1 MRRYIGIDVGGTKV
15 KHGVVL
21 EDGSIVKK
29 GMYDTRV
36 QSLDDFLGDIID
48 VVNCYREEE
57 EISGV
62 AISMPGFIDNKR
74 GIPLVCYTVKP
85 TEGVN
90 LKELLEEKLGIR
102 VEVENDANCVAL
114 AEKFNGN
121 AKECSDFICLT
132 IGTGIGGGIYLND
145 KLIRGHGFKGGE
157 FGFMITEGITEENSG
172 FQIYSSS
179 ASMKGLIEKYKILK
193 GLEKEYKVEGHE
205 VFEAEEI
212 EGDVKVLVE
221 NWIKTISYGIVNLA
235 STLNPEKILIGGGV
249 SSKDGFID
257 RINQGLDTIKWWK
270 DISCTVECC
279 KHENDAGIIGAV
291 YNFICNK

>member
-1 MRRYIGIDVGGTKV
+1 MRRYVGIDVGGTKV

-21 EDGSIVKK
+21 EDGSMIKK
-29 GMYDTRV
+29 GMYDTKV
-36 QSLDDFLGDIID
+36 ESLDEFLGDIIE
-48 VVNCYREEE
+48 VVNIYRENYD
-57 EISGV
+57 ISGV

-74 GIPLVCYTVKP
+74 GIPLVCYTVKCV
-85 TEGVN
+85 EGVN
-90 LKELLEEKLGIR
+90 IKGILEEKLGVR
-102 VEVENDANCVAL
+102 VEIENDANCVAL

-157 FGFMITEGITEENSG
+157 FGFMITEGINKENQG

-193 GLEKEYKVEGHE
+193 DIDKECKIEGHE
-205 VFEAEEI
+205 VFKDEEVD
-212 EGDVKVLVE
+212 EDVKILVE
-221 NWIKTISYGIVNLA
+221 NWLKTISYGIVNLA

-249 SSKDGFID
+249 SSKDGFIG
-257 RINQGLDTIKWWK
+257 RINECLNTIKWWK
-270 DISCTVECC
+270 DISCTIECC

-291 YNFICNK
+291 YNFMHNK

>member
-21 EDGSIVKK
+21 EDGTIVKK

-36 QSLDDFLGDIID
+36 ESLDDFLGDIIEI
-48 VVNCYREEE
+48 VNVYREDYQ
-57 EISGV
+57 ISGV

-74 GIPLVCYTVKP
+74 GIPLVCYTVKSV
-85 TEGVN
+85 EGVN
-90 LKELLEEKLGIR
+90 IKGLLEERLGVR

-157 FGFMITEGITEENSG
+157 FGFMITEGITEENQG

-179 ASMKGLIEKYKILK
+179 ASMKGLIEKYKVLK
-193 GLEKEYKVEGHE
+193 GIDKECRIEGYE
-205 VFEAEEI
+205 VFEVEERD
-212 EGDVKVLVE
+212 EEVKSLVE
-221 NWIKTISYGIVNLA
+221 DWLKTISYGIVNLA

-249 SSKDGFID
+249 SSKNGFIG
-257 RINQGLDTIKWWK
+257 RINQCLDTIKWWK

-279 KHENDAGIIGAV
+279 SHENNAGIIGAV
-291 YNFICNK
+291 YNFMHNE